1 MSVITNT
8 TVIINFAAI
17 GRLDLL
23 RRLFGAIHL
32 PTEVYA
38 EILDGQAEGY
48 TYLNGIESQIA
59 PLTTDGWLLLISQEG
74 DEELRR
80 YGTLPA
86 GLHRGEAACLAIAGN
101 RNWLLLTDDRAARAE
116 ARRQHITLSGSI
128 GCLVLAVER
137 GVSTLDEA
145 NTDLAAMIAQ
155 GYHAPLTDLGP
166 LIKRDPQGL
175 G

>member
-48 TYLNGIESQIA
+48 SFLNKSGALVVLSE
-59 PLTTDGWLLLISQEG
+59 
-74 DEELRR
+74 
-80 YGTLPA
+80 
-86 GLHRGEAACLAIAGN
+86 
-101 RNWLLLTDDRAARAE
+101 
-116 ARRQHITLSGSI
+116 LSGTGKSSLVQTSPGSP
-128 GCLVLAVER
+128 GCCA
-137 GVSTLDEA
+137 G
-145 NTDLAAMIAQ
+145 
-155 GYHAPLTDLGP
+155 
-166 LIKRDPQGL
+166 
-175 G
+175 